1 MRKRINLLKYHEKYI
16 KTEKFF
22 LKFKRFIY
30 FSLSFSIL
38 ITFITLIILNNKK
51 NELNQLIKEKKYLEN
66 FISKNKDVDIAYQ
79 IFSNKFLQI
88 KNILNSDVNFYPY
101 YKIIIDSLKKAT
113 SSASLESIT
122 ITKNK
127 DTNFTISFK
136 DFNALINFLDFIEDE
151 SYLSN
156 FRQLTLKNI
165 NLNQTTTSNQ
175 AGQEYKLDFVGQF
188 KN

>member
-1 MRKRINLLKYHEKYI
+1 MRKRINLLIYHEKYI

-22 LKFKRFIY
+22 LKFKKFIY
-30 FSLSFSIL
+30 SFLSFSIL
-38 ITFITLIILNNKK
+38 ITLITLIILNNKK
-51 NELNQLIKEKKYLEN
+51 NELNQLVKEKKYLEN
-66 FISKNKDVDIAYQ
+66 FINKNKDVDIAYQ
-79 IFSNKFLQI
+79 IFSNKFSQI

-101 YKIIIDSLKKAT
+101 YKIINDSLKKAT
-113 SSASLESIT
+113 ISASLESIT

-127 DTNFTISFK
+127 ETNFTISFK
-136 DFNALINFLDFIEDE
+136 DFNALISFLDFIEDE

-165 NLNQTTTSNQ
+165 NLNQKPTSNQ